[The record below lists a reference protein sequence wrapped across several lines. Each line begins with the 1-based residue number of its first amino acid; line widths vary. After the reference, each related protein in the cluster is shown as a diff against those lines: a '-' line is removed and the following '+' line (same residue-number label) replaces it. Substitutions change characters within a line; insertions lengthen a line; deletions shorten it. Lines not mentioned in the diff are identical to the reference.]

1 MSENQGKSGSPCPGP
16 GPGESKV
23 LLSANEA
30 VAWAA
35 CRAGCAVASAYPGT
49 PSTEILE
56 NVAKFKGAVNCEWA
70 VNEKVAMEVA
80 IGASIA
86 GARSLTVMK
95 HVGLNV
101 AMDPL
106 MTYTY
111 VGANGGMVIVTADDP
126 GMHSSQNEQDNRN
139 LAKFARAPLFEP
151 SDSQEAFDMVLA
163 AFDVSERF
171 RAPAMV
177 RLTTRT
183 SHTSTVV
190 DVGAGFGPGRAERKP
205 YVKDISR
212 TVPVPMFAR
221 GQRLRAQE
229 RTAALRAFAC
239 ESPFNRIEPG
249 DRRLGIVTSGV
260 AYQYVKEVFPEFSV
274 LKLGLTNPFPAGLV
288 KRFAAS
294 VDRLLVI
301 EELDPFLEE
310 QILAAGIPVV
320 RHETEL
326 NMLELNPMRLTALR
340 AELLGDVPPPPPA
353 AADPS
358 LPTRPP
364 VLCAGCSHRGV
375 FYTLAKL
382 GATVTGDIGCYTL
395 GAFPPLNAMDTTICM
410 GASIG
415 NAFGMEK
422 AGLGGR
428 ICAVLGDS
436 TFFHSGMTGLLNVL
450 YNGGKITT
458 VVLDNRITGMT
469 GHQDNPGSGKTLT
482 GEPAP
487 VTDIAA
493 VARGMGY
500 RHVEKVDANNLA
512 ELERALKSAL
522 DADEPALVVACG
534 PCRIAAKLTH
544 AGTYAVNPDKCR
556 ACGACFRLG
565 CPAIVRGAPADP
577 AGKRFHA
584 AIDPAQCAG
593 CGLCPQVCAFGAISK
608 IR

>member
-1 MSENQGKSGSPCPGP
+1 MNQKI
-16 GPGESKV
+16 

-35 CRAGCAVASAYPGT
+35 CKAGCAVASAYPGT

-56 NVAKFKGAVNCEWA
+56 NVAKFKDSINCEWA

-86 GARSLTVMK
+86 GVRALTAMK

-111 VGANGGMVIVTADDP
+111 VGANGGLVIVTSDDP

-139 LAKFARAPLFEP
+139 LVKFARAALFEP
-151 SDSQEAFDMVLA
+151 SDSQETFDMVQA
-163 AFDVSERF
+163 AFELSENYQV
-171 RAPAMV
+171 PAFI

-190 DVGAGFGPGRAERKP
+190 DVGPHFGPGQVERKP
-205 YVKDISR
+205 YVKDIKR
-212 TVPVPMFAR
+212 YIPVPMFAKP
-221 GQRLRAQE
+221 QRLRAQE
-229 RTAALRAFAC
+229 RTEALRKFAC
-239 ESPFNRIEPG
+239 ETPFNRIEAG
-249 DRRLGIVTSGV
+249 DKRLGIITSGV
-260 AYQYVKEVFPEFSV
+260 TYQYVKEVFPEFRV
-274 LKLGLTNPFPAGLV
+274 LKLGFSSPLPIALV
-288 KRFAAS
+288 KTFAAS

-301 EELDPFLEE
+301 EELDPFLED
-310 QILAAGIPVV
+310 QVRALGLTVV
-320 RHETEL
+320 EHKTEL
-326 NMLELNPMRLTALR
+326 NMLEMNSMRLMALR
-340 AELLGDVPPPPPA
+340 RELLGDVEMPEVKR
-353 AADPS
+353 ADAG

-422 AGLGGR
+422 AGIKGR
-428 ICAVLGDS
+428 LCAVLGDS
-436 TFFHSGMTGLLNVL
+436 TFFHSGMTGILNVL

-469 GHQDNPGSGKTLT
+469 GHQDNPGSGRNLC

-487 VTDIAA
+487 VTDIAE
-493 VARGMGY
+493 VAKAMGFK
-500 RHVEKVDANNLA
+500 RVVKVDAYNLA
-512 ELERALKSAL
+512 ELERVLKEEL
-522 DADEPALVVACG
+522 DADEPSLVIAGG
-534 PCRIAAKLTH
+534 PCRISAKLTN
-544 AGTYAVNPDKCR
+544 AGTYAVDATKCK
-556 ACGACFRLG
+556 ACGACFKLG
-565 CPAIVRGAPADP
+565 CPAIERGEAVAD
-577 AGKRFHA
+577 GKRFKSH
-584 AIDPAQCAG
+584 IDPVQCSG
-593 CGLCPQVCAFGAISK
+593 CDLCRQTCKFDAISR